1 MVKKSLLKILTL
13 ALVGMLILTSCGE
26 DEIPDREYD
35 EAEVLEAAR
44 ELIDDS
50 IILNEIYWGAG
61 IPYIDDA
68 NLKDGVYYPADDTY
82 LSKIGVK
89 TLEDLKNLT
98 RGTFSDDQCEWI
110 FSTLM
115 SSVSDGNGIVSL
127 ARYGQK
133 WGGENLDVP
142 EYILVNSD
150 ATVWLDDT
158 VDYNYDMMAVSDVE
172 GEVITVRLLVTVTNP
187 EGKIMNENIDV
198 KLIEESDGWRLHSPT
213 YVSYYDPF

>member
-1 MVKKSLLKILTL
+1 MVKKSLLFVLTL
-13 ALVGMLILTSCGE
+13 LMATALLLTSCGE
-26 DEIPDREYD
+26 EEIVDREYD
-35 EAEVLEAAR
+35 EAEVLAAA
-44 ELIDDS
+44 EMLIEDS
-50 IILNEIYWGAG
+50 IILNEIYWGTG
-61 IPYIDDA
+61 IPYKQDP
-68 NLKDGVYYPADDTY
+68 NLAEGVYYPADDAY
-82 LSKIGVK
+82 LESIGIS
-89 TLEDLKNLT
+89 TLEDLKTLT
-98 RGTFSDDQCEWI
+98 RKTFSKSQCEWI
-110 FSTLM
+110 FETLL
-115 SSVSDGNGIVSL
+115 SSVSTGSSIVSL

-133 WGGENLDVP
+133 WGGDNLDVP

-213 YVSYYDPF
+213 YVSYYDQF